1 MQTNE
6 VNADQKKF
14 WNESK
19 GKSWVELQPK
29 IDSLLQPIGDVA
41 LSKLNPIEGEKIAE
55 IGCGTGTMSFLISDK
70 VGTSGSVQGF
80 DISKPMLNYAE
91 ERRINNNL
99 VNINYTLA
107 DLQTYKFKVN
117 SFDALFSRFGVM
129 FFDNPIVAF
138 SNLRGSLKKGG
149 RFIFVCWAERLEND
163 WIELPTK
170 VASRFLELPPTP
182 PEKSP
187 GPFAFEDKE
196 YVASILDKAGW
207 KSIIFENFSCAHSAG
222 ESLDEAARFLGNMG
236 PMSGPIEASDGKTR
250 EKFFDALKLELSKY
264 KTDEG
269 VMMNFSTWIV
279 SAVTP

>member
-1 MQTNE
+1 MQSNE

-29 IDSLLQPIGDVA
+29 IDSLLKPIGDVA
-41 LSKLNPIEGEKIAE
+41 LSKLNPNEGEKIAE

-80 DISKPMLNYAE
+80 DISKPMLDYAE

-129 FFDNPIVAF
+129 FFYNTVVALT
-138 SNLRGSLKKGG
+138 NLRGSIKK
-149 RFIFVCWAERLEND
+149 
-163 WIELPTK
+163 
-170 VASRFLELPPTP
+170 
-182 PEKSP
+182 
-187 GPFAFEDKE
+187 
-196 YVASILDKAGW
+196 
-207 KSIIFENFSCAHSAG
+207 
-222 ESLDEAARFLGNMG
+222 
-236 PMSGPIEASDGKTR
+236 
-250 EKFFDALKLELSKY
+250 
-264 KTDEG
+264 
-269 VMMNFSTWIV
+269 
-279 SAVTP
+279 